1 MPSTTTSQA
10 ANVWLWIAQSLLALL
25 FVFAGVVKLVMPAQA
40 LAQGGLP
47 VGFMRFIAV
56 AELCGAL
63 GLVLP
68 GVLRV
73 RRELTPIAALGLIV
87 IMAGATTVTLA
98 TQAPTVAVLPL
109 VVGIVLGVVLWGR
122 RSWLSRR

>member
-1 MPSTTTSQA
+1 
-10 ANVWLWIAQSLLALL
+10 VWLWIAQSLLALL

-122 RSWLSRR
+122 RSWLSGR